1 MIILSIDPAIHT
13 GYALIRTMGSVT
25 DVYEY
30 GHIDV
35 DTSSEYQGHHCI
47 SLMDQIQHLIHL
59 HSVDQVC
66 IEDYFF
72 SNKFRSGSN
81 VNAAFRTA
89 IHILCVQNE
98 IPYHIVNISSWK
110 TFIAGKQSPTKSQK
124 VKWGKDLAKKL
135 FIQEALWKK
144 YQIRFPNYSISH
156 KTKKPIDFRLD
167 IVDAVAIGIYYTVSI
182 LKLKKVTFTAPI
194 LPDIEKKSKKKM
206 FDYDNGS

>member
-1 MIILSIDPAIHT
+1 MIILSIDPATHT
-13 GYALIRTMGSVT
+13 GYALIRTMDGIA
-25 DVYEY
+25 DIYEY

-35 DTSSEYQGHHCI
+35 DISSEYQGRHCV
-47 SLMDQIQHLIHL
+47 SLMEQIQHLLYL

-72 SNKFRSGSN
+72 SRKFRSGSN

-89 IHILCVQNE
+89 IHIVCVQNNV
-98 IPYHIVNISSWK
+98 PYYIVNISSWK
-110 TFIAGKQSPTKSQK
+110 TFIAGRQSPTKPQK
-124 VKWGKDLAKKL
+124 SKWGKELAKKL

-144 YQIRFPNYSISH
+144 YKIKFPNHSISH

-182 LKLKKVTFTAPI
+182 LGQKKVTISAPT
-194 LPDIEKKSKKKM
+194 LPDIEKKNKKKM
-206 FDYDNGS
+206 FEYHNGS